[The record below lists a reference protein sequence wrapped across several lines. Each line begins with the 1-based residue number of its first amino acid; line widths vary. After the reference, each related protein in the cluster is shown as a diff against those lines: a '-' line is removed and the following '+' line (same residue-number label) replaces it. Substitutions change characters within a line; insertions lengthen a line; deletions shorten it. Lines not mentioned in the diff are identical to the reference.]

1 MKKKICLLPIVFFWI
16 FAGFVFPRSLTQDL
30 KITLEEKQ
38 IQDLSL
44 SGLSLV
50 FYVKITNSS
59 GSIYYLSGYDYQF
72 VVNQRE
78 YIRLAAPMENEI
90 RIDASSDTLLSFPLK
105 ITYAHLF
112 QALERIEKEDKALC
126 YLAGTMRFSD
136 GRKEKGKLYF
146 AFSGEFP
153 IFKNPDIE
161 CLSLDVNDLTI
172 GGADL
177 SFEVRFKNRNG
188 FELFVDSIR
197 YALQLGEKP
206 IGEGKISGDKNIKSH
221 IDKVFSL
228 PLLLNFF
235 EVGKDVYNI
244 LHQPSALCR
253 FSGEI
258 KVRTVWG
265 SLNIPFDKMERV
277 SISRIP

>member
-1 MKKKICLLPIVFFWI
+1 MKKKICLFLSFFWI
-16 FAGFVFPRSLTQDL
+16 FVVFAIPSSLTKDL
-30 KITLEEKQ
+30 KISLEEKQ
-38 IQDLSL
+38 IQDLSI
-44 SGLSLV
+44 SGFSLV
-50 FYVKITNSS
+50 FYIKITNTSR
-59 GSIYYLSGYDYQF
+59 SIYYFSGYDYRF
-72 VVNQRE
+72 VVNQKE
-78 YIRLAAPMENEI
+78 YIRSDTPMSNGI
-90 RIDASSDTLLSFPLK
+90 RIEPSSDTLLSFPLK
-105 ITYAHLF
+105 ITYSLLF
-112 QALERIEKEDKALC
+112 QEVEGIEKEDKATC

-136 GRKEKGKLYF
+136 GRKEKGKLPF
-146 AFSGEFP
+146 SFSGEFP
-153 IFKNPDIE
+153 LFKNPEIE

-188 FELFVDSIR
+188 FELFVDSIK

-206 IGEGKISGDKNIKSH
+206 IGEGKISGDKNIKSRT
-221 IDKVFSL
+221 DKVFSL

-253 FSGEI
+253 FSGEL

-265 SLNIPFDKMERV
+265 TLNIPFDKRERV

>member
-1 MKKKICLLPIVFFWI
+1 MKKKICLFLSFFWI
-16 FAGFVFPRSLTQDL
+16 FVDFAIPNSLTKDL
-30 KITLEEKQ
+30 KISLEEKQ
-38 IQDLSL
+38 IQDLSI
-44 SGLSLV
+44 SGFSLV
-50 FYVKITNSS
+50 FYIKITNTSR
-59 GSIYYLSGYDYQF
+59 SIYYFSGYDYRF
-72 VVNQRE
+72 VVNQKE
-78 YIRLAAPMENEI
+78 YIRLDTPMSNGI
-90 RIDASSDTLLSFPLK
+90 RIEPSSDTLLSFPLK
-105 ITYAHLF
+105 ITYSLLF
-112 QALERIEKEDKALC
+112 QEVEGIEKEDKATC

-136 GRKEKGKLYF
+136 GRKEKGKLPF
-146 AFSGEFP
+146 SFSGEFP
-153 IFKNPDIE
+153 LFKSPEIE

-206 IGEGKISGDKNIKSH
+206 IGEGKISGDKNIKSRT
-221 IDKVFSL
+221 DKVFSL

-253 FSGEI
+253 FSGEL

-265 SLNIPFDKMERV
+265 TLNIPFDKRERV

>member
-1 MKKKICLLPIVFFWI
+1 MKKKICLFLSFFWI
-16 FAGFVFPRSLTQDL
+16 FVDFAIPNSLTKDL
-30 KITLEEKQ
+30 KISLEEKQ
-38 IQDLSL
+38 IQDLSI
-44 SGLSLV
+44 SGFSLV
-50 FYVKITNSS
+50 FYIKISNTSR
-59 GSIYYLSGYDYQF
+59 SIYYFSGYDYRF
-72 VVNQRE
+72 VVNQKE
-78 YIRLAAPMENEI
+78 YIRLDTPMSNGI
-90 RIDASSDTLLSFPLK
+90 RIEPSSDTLLSFPLK
-105 ITYAHLF
+105 ITYSLLF
-112 QALERIEKEDKALC
+112 QEVEGIEKEDKATC

-136 GRKEKGKLYF
+136 GRKEKGKLPF
-146 AFSGEFP
+146 SFSGEFP
-153 IFKNPDIE
+153 LFKSPEIE

-206 IGEGKISGDKNIKSH
+206 IGEGKISGDKNIKSRT
-221 IDKVFSL
+221 DKVFSL

-253 FSGEI
+253 FSGEL

-265 SLNIPFDKMERV
+265 TLNIPFDKRERV

>member
-1 MKKKICLLPIVFFWI
+1 MKKKIYLFISFFWI
-16 FAGFVFPRSLTQDL
+16 FVGFVIPSSLTKDL
-30 KITLEEKQ
+30 KISLEEKQ
-38 IQDLSL
+38 IQDLSI

-50 FYVKITNSS
+50 FYIKITNTSR
-59 GSIYYLSGYDYQF
+59 SIYYLSGYDYRF
-72 VVNQRE
+72 VVNQKE
-78 YIRLAAPMENEI
+78 YISLDTLMSNEI
-90 RIDASSDTLLSFPLK
+90 RVEPSSDTLLSFPLK
-105 ITYAHLF
+105 ITYSLLF
-112 QALERIEKEDKALC
+112 QEVEGIEKEDKATC

-136 GRKEKGKLYF
+136 GRKEKGKLPF
-146 AFSGEFP
+146 SFSGEFP
-153 IFKNPDIE
+153 LFKSPEIE

-197 YALQLGEKP
+197 YSLQLGEKP
-206 IGEGKISGDKNIKSH
+206 IGEGKISGDKNIKGRT
-221 IDKVFSL
+221 DKVFSL

-235 EVGKDVYNI
+235 EVGKDVFNI

-253 FSGEI
+253 FSGEL

-265 SLNIPFDKMERV
+265 ILNISFDKREIV

>member
-1 MKKKICLLPIVFFWI
+1 MKKKICLFLSFFWI
-16 FAGFVFPRSLTQDL
+16 FVGFVIPSSLTKDL
-30 KITLEEKQ
+30 KISLEEKQ
-38 IQDLSL
+38 IQDLSI

-50 FYVKITNSS
+50 FYIKITNTSR
-59 GSIYYLSGYDYQF
+59 SIYFLSGYDYRF
-72 VVNQRE
+72 VVNQKE
-78 YIRLAAPMENEI
+78 YISLDTPMSNEI
-90 RIDASSDTLLSFPLK
+90 RVEPSSDTLLSFPLK
-105 ITYAHLF
+105 ITYSLLF
-112 QALERIEKEDKALC
+112 QEVEGIEKEDKATC

-136 GRKEKGKLYF
+136 GRKEKGKLPF
-146 AFSGEFP
+146 SFSGEFP
-153 IFKNPDIE
+153 LFKSPEIE

-197 YALQLGEKP
+197 YFLQLGEKP
-206 IGEGKISGDKNIKSH
+206 IGEGKISGDKNIKGRT
-221 IDKVFSL
+221 DKVFSL

-235 EVGKDVYNI
+235 EVGKDVFNI

-253 FSGEI
+253 FSGEL

-265 SLNIPFDKMERV
+265 ILNIPFDKRERV

>member
-1 MKKKICLLPIVFFWI
+1 MKKKICLFLSFFWI
-16 FAGFVFPRSLTQDL
+16 FVGFAIPNSLTKDL
-30 KITLEEKQ
+30 KISLEEKQ
-38 IQDLSL
+38 IQDLSI
-44 SGLSLV
+44 SGFSLV
-50 FYVKITNSS
+50 FYIKITNTSR
-59 GSIYYLSGYDYQF
+59 SIYYFSGYDYRF
-72 VVNQRE
+72 VVNQKE
-78 YIRLAAPMENEI
+78 YIRVDTPMSNGI
-90 RIDASSDTLLSFPLK
+90 RIEPSSDTLLSFPLK
-105 ITYAHLF
+105 ITYSLLF
-112 QALERIEKEDKALC
+112 QEVEGIEKEDKATC

-136 GRKEKGKLYF
+136 GRKEKGKLPF
-146 AFSGEFP
+146 SFSGEFP
-153 IFKNPDIE
+153 LFKSPEIE

-188 FELFVDSIR
+188 FELFVDSIK

-206 IGEGKISGDKNIKSH
+206 IGEGKISGDKNIKSRT
-221 IDKVFSL
+221 DKVFSL

-253 FSGEI
+253 FSGEL

-265 SLNIPFDKMERV
+265 TLNIPFDKRERV

>member
-1 MKKKICLLPIVFFWI
+1 MKKKIYLFISFFWI
-16 FAGFVFPRSLTQDL
+16 FVGFVIPSSLTKDL
-30 KITLEEKQ
+30 KISLEEKQ
-38 IQDLSL
+38 IQDLSI

-50 FYVKITNSS
+50 FYIKITNTSR
-59 GSIYYLSGYDYQF
+59 SIYYLSGYDYRF
-72 VVNQRE
+72 VVNQKE
-78 YIRLAAPMENEI
+78 YISLDTPMSNEI
-90 RIDASSDTLLSFPLK
+90 RVEPSSDTLLSFPLK
-105 ITYAHLF
+105 ITYSLLF
-112 QALERIEKEDKALC
+112 QEVEGIEKEDKATC
-126 YLAGTMRFSD
+126 YLAGSMRFSD
-136 GRKEKGKLYF
+136 GRKEKGKLPF
-146 AFSGEFP
+146 SFSGEFP
-153 IFKNPDIE
+153 LFKSPEIE

-197 YALQLGEKP
+197 YSLQLGEKP
-206 IGEGKISGDKNIKSH
+206 IGEGKISGDKNIKGRT
-221 IDKVFSL
+221 DKVFSL

-235 EVGKDVYNI
+235 EVGKDVFNI

-253 FSGEI
+253 FSGEL

-265 SLNIPFDKMERV
+265 ILNIPFDKSERV

>member
-1 MKKKICLLPIVFFWI
+1 MKKKICLFLSFFWI
-16 FAGFVFPRSLTQDL
+16 FVGFTIPSSLTKDL
-30 KITLEEKQ
+30 KISLEEKQ
-38 IQDLSL
+38 IQDLSI

-50 FYVKITNSS
+50 FYIKITNTSR
-59 GSIYYLSGYDYQF
+59 SIYYFSGYDYRF
-72 VVNQRE
+72 VVNQKE
-78 YIRLAAPMENEI
+78 YIRVDTPMSNGI
-90 RIDASSDTLLSFPLK
+90 RIDPSSDTLLSFPLK
-105 ITYAHLF
+105 ITYSLLF
-112 QALERIEKEDKALC
+112 QEVEGIEKEDKATC
-126 YLAGTMRFSD
+126 YLAGAMRFSD
-136 GRKEKGKLYF
+136 GRKEKGKLPF
-146 AFSGEFP
+146 SFSGEFP
-153 IFKNPDIE
+153 LFKNPEIE

-188 FELFVDSIR
+188 FELFVDSIK

-206 IGEGKISGDKNIKSH
+206 IGEGKISGDKNIKSRT
-221 IDKVFSL
+221 DKVFSL

-253 FSGEI
+253 FSGEL

-265 SLNIPFDKMERV
+265 TLNIPFDKRERV